1 MKSLTYWRTIEP
13 TFLVVPPEL
22 LLQIQS
28 HYEKRTRGNVISHR
42 AMKPVFDRYMHE
54 PAFCERVHAI
64 AGELNDVVFDPD
76 SREWGDWPTDL
87 QEAIAVGFVLG
98 VYLEVGIDQMLLEL
112 PEEELS
118 FVEQECKERSLS
130 LAEIVI
136 DRLSE
141 MKQPGESWKGGAA

>member
-1 MKSLTYWRTIEP
+1 MKSPTYWRTIEP
-13 TFLVVPPEL
+13 TYLVVPPEL
-22 LLQIQS
+22 LLRIEAE
-28 HYEKRTRGNVISHR
+28 HGKRTRGGVISHR
-42 AMKPVFDRYMHE
+42 ALQPLFDRYMHE

-76 SREWGDWPTDL
+76 SREWGPWPTDL

-98 VYLEVGIDQMLLEL
+98 VYLEAGLDQMLLEL

-118 FVEQECKERSLS
+118 FIEQECKERSLS

-141 MKQPGESWKGGAA
+141 TKRSGESWKGGEA